1 MPLVK
6 KQISSDTAAEPCFT
20 GTGIDYIVGGEI
32 NQINKL
38 TINKI
43 RIVNLSESE
52 VKVDAYVTAKNR
64 STNNTNTYY
73 IFKSYTIAAGNF
85 FTLNDPYESTTEY
98 NFYIDISSGSSGLLD
113 VVVDY
118 NVSVAPTFVEEYI
131 SLNNY

>member
-1 MPLVK
+1 MPLLK
-6 KQISSDTAAEPCFT
+6 KQISSDTAAGPCFT

-32 NQINKL
+32 SQINKL

-52 VKVDAYVTAKNR
+52 VKVDAYITAKNR

-73 IFKSYTIAAGNF
+73 IFKSYAIAAGNF
-85 FTLNDPYESTTEY
+85 FTLNDSYESTTEY
-98 NFYIDISSGSSGLLD
+98 DFYVDISSGSSGLLD
-113 VVVDY
+113 VVIDY
-118 NVSVAPTFVEEYI
+118 SISVAPTFIEEYI

>member
-1 MPLVK
+1 MPLIK
-6 KQISSDTAAEPCFT
+6 KQISSDTTADPCFT

-32 NQINKL
+32 SQVNKL

-52 VKVDAYVTAKNR
+52 VKVDAYITAKNR

-73 IFKSYTIAAGNF
+73 IFKSYAIAAGNF
-85 FTLNDPYESTTEY
+85 FTLNDSYESTTEY
-98 NFYIDISSGSSGLLD
+98 DFYVDISSGSSGLLD
-113 VVVDY
+113 VVIDY
-118 NVSVAPTFVEEYI
+118 SVSVAPSFIEEYT

>member
-1 MPLVK
+1 MPLLK
-6 KQISSDTAAEPCFT
+6 KQISSDTAARPCFT

-32 NQINKL
+32 SQINKL

-52 VKVDAYVTAKNR
+52 VKVDAYITAKNR

-73 IFKSYTIAAGNF
+73 IFKSYAIAAGNF
-85 FTLNDPYESTTEY
+85 FTLNDSYESTTEY
-98 NFYIDISSGSSGLLD
+98 DFYVDISSGSSGLLD
-113 VVVDY
+113 VVIDY
-118 NVSVAPTFVEEYI
+118 SISVAPTFIEEYI

>member
-1 MPLVK
+1 MPLIK
-6 KQISSDTAAEPCFT
+6 KQISSDTTAAPCFT

-32 NQINKL
+32 SQVNKL

-52 VKVDAYVTAKNR
+52 VKVDAYITAKNR

-73 IFKSYTIAAGNF
+73 IFKSYAIAAGNF
-85 FTLNDPYESTTEY
+85 FILNDSYESTTEY
-98 NFYIDISSGSSGLLD
+98 DFYVDISSGSSGLLD
-113 VVVDY
+113 VVIDY
-118 NVSVAPTFVEEYI
+118 SVSVAPSFIEEYT